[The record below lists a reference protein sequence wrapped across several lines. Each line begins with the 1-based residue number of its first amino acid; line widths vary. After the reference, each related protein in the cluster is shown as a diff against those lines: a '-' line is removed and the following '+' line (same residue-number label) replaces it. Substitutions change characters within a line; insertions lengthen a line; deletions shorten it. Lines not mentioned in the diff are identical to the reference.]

1 LAEGGYYWNGG
12 IFVGRV
18 DRMLAEIERQLPDM
32 YARLK
37 VIASALDTPA
47 ADDVLAAQWQHMPS
61 VSIDYGVMEHA
72 ERVAVVPLQ
81 AGWNDVGSWDAL
93 ETVLEQDE
101 QGNSIAKG
109 EVLLLDSSNNIVYSD
124 KRLVALINVND
135 LVVVDTGDTLL
146 IGDKANM
153 QRVKDVVEKLR
164 AQGRTELL

>member
-1 LAEGGYYWNGG
+1 
-12 IFVGRV
+12 
-18 DRMLAEIERQLPDM
+18 
-32 YARLK
+32 
-37 VIASALDTPA
+37 
-47 ADDVLAAQWQHMPS
+47 
-61 VSIDYGVMEHA
+61 
-72 ERVAVVPLQ
+72 
-81 AGWNDVGSWDAL
+81 
-93 ETVLEQDE
+93 VLEQDE

-124 KRLVALINVND
+124 KRLVALINVSN